1 MNSWKETEL
10 RKVLH
15 VKHGFAFKG
24 EFFSNIGTQIIITP
38 GNFNEA
44 GGFKYTPG
52 KEKYYTA
59 EYPKEYLCKKRD
71 LIVAM
76 TEQAAGLLGSVAL
89 VPVDNVFLHNQ
100 RIGLLTFDRN
110 SYDKLFLYYLFRTK
124 SVREQIALSSSG
136 SKVKHTSPER
146 IYDVKVKIPSLSIQK
161 EIGRILYD
169 IDSKIEL
176 NNKINQELE
185 QMAKT
190 LYDYWFVQFDFPNEQ
205 GKPYKSSGGK
215 MVYSEELKRDIPAGW
230 EVGKVSDC
238 CDIVDCLHSKKSDYK
253 FEQDKYYLLQ
263 LENIRDDGLIDLSNK
278 YYVSEEEYFKWT
290 TRIEVKDHD
299 LVITNAGR
307 VAGLSQ
313 VPKDIIAGIGRNI
326 TAIRPI
332 KINPTFLYYTFKGA
346 EMKRQIKLNTDTGIF
361 FNSLNVRGIK
371 ELCIVRAPKE
381 IEDKFEQITLPQRR
395 RRELNIKQNQ
405 ELTSLRDWLL
415 PMLMNGQVRVKEAEE
430 VLGMVAESE
439 LRYGE

>member
-52 KEKYYTA
+52 KEKYYTT
-59 EYPKEYLCKKRD
+59 EYPKEYLCKKGD

-161 EIGRILYD
+161 EIGRILYKL
-169 IDSKIEL
+169 DSKIEL

-185 QMAKT
+185 QMSKT
-190 LYDYWFVQFDFPNEQ
+190 LYDYWFVQFDFPYDFAQGKPNEQ
-205 GKPYKSSGGK
+205 GNPYKSSGGK
-215 MVYSEELKRDIPAGW
+215 MLYSEELKREIPAGW
-230 EVGKVSDC
+230 EVK
-238 CDIVDCLHSKKSDYK
+238 
-253 FEQDKYYLLQ
+253 E
-263 LENIRDDGLIDLSNK
+263 LS
-278 YYVSEEEYFKWT
+278 E
-290 TRIEVKDHD
+290 
-299 LVITNAGR
+299 
-307 VAGLSQ
+307 
-313 VPKDIIAGIGRNI
+313 IANI
-326 TAIRPI
+326 TMGQSPSGSSY
-332 KINPTFLYYTFKGA
+332 NENEDG
-346 EMKRQIKLNTDTGIF
+346 EIF
-361 FNSLNVRGIK
+361 FQGSTDFGWRFPSVRQYTTEPSRMSDIGDI
-371 ELCIVRAPKE
+371 LLSVRAPVG
-381 IEDKFEQITLPQRR
+381 T
-395 RRELNIKQNQ
+395 LNIADNICCIGRGLAALNSKDDATSYLFYVMLYFKQIFDRRNSAGTTFGSITKDDLFSL
-405 ELTSLRDWLL
+405 ELVYPTKDLL
-415 PMLMNGQVRVKEAEE
+415 MK
-430 VLGMVAESE
+430 
-439 LRYGE
+439 